1 MTIHAPLI
9 LIADDD
15 NDIRFSLS
23 LLLAQAGYRTL
34 EADSVKSCEIQI
46 QRHQPDLLLLD
57 MNFSRDTTSGQ
68 EGLSLLQRLDLSN
81 LPTIL
86 MTAWGTIELAVQ
98 GIKLGAKDFIE
109 KPWHKTKLLALIATY
124 VANSRLKTSPEKNS
138 LTQPA
143 TVPPSNDWIA
153 QSDAMQR
160 LTNLVTN
167 IAPTDAN
174 ILIIGENGT
183 GKSQL
188 AARIHHLSQ
197 RKNQPF
203 ITTNMAAI
211 PDTLFES
218 ELFGHQ
224 KGAFTDAKLAR
235 SGSFACADQ
244 GTLLLDEIGA
254 LPFHLQAKLLHVL
267 ETQQFRPLGA
277 EQSLRVNVRI
287 IAATNQD
294 LPQAISA
301 GEFRQDL
308 YYRLN
313 TFIIELPP
321 LRARMADILPL
332 ASFYLRQFATQY
344 HKPTPQ
350 LAPCAEQALQHYSWP
365 GNVRELRHVMER
377 AVLLHTNNT
386 SQLVS
391 ADLMLPNH
399 HIQPNQ
405 PVLDSLALHTVERQ
419 QIETALQQTQGNVSQ
434 AAVRLG
440 ISRHALYRRMQKY
453 QLNVGH

>member
-1 MTIHAPLI
+1 MTPHTPLI

-68 EGLSLLQRLDLSN
+68 EGLSLLQRLDLSK

-109 KPWHKTKLLALIATY
+109 KPWQKTKLLTLIATY
-124 VANSRLKTSPEKNS
+124 VANSPHHNSPEKNARA
-138 LTQPA
+138 QPTMA
-143 TVPPSNDWIA
+143 ASTSDWIA
-153 QSDAMQR
+153 QSDAMQQ

-211 PDTLFES
+211 PESLFES

-224 KGAFTDAKLAR
+224 KGAFTDAKHNRL
-235 SGSFACADQ
+235 GCFASANQ

-277 EQSLRVNVRI
+277 EQSVKVNVRI

-301 GEFRQDL
+301 GQFRQDL

-321 LRARMADILPL
+321 LRARIADILPL

-344 HKPTPQ
+344 HKPAAQ

-377 AVLLHTNNT
+377 AVLLHANNT
-386 SQLVS
+386 SQLVG
-391 ADLMLPNH
+391 ADLMLPNNH
-399 HIQPNQ
+399 TQPNQ
-405 PVLDSLALHTVERQ
+405 PAEDSLALHTVERQ

-453 QLNVGH
+453 QLNVGN